1 MDQKIFAIGCPIIW
15 KKFKFHVQVRPQ
27 RGEQKYPSKTGR
39 PVTMKNLCLS
49 ICPVLCLDSRYC
61 ISNSATVLLACPFLQ
76 LLSVYVVE
84 ICAVLYPLL
93 AIVDWLHIS
102 PAYNKKQTV
111 SGSGHNKSNKSN
123 TFVNQTNP
131 KLWKLKVNEHTRSSS
146 CHCQLTLAGALREPA
161 RPCQLGSVFGRP
173 QRPGPGLAQA
183 WHLPM
188 PGLSAM
194 VTDAWQTVTLAHGW
208 LGMISWPGWGSAAHF
223 RDCSIETMT
232 KNLPSPGHVLV
243 RQVYNPAIRNICGN
257 FVLSQLH
264 EFVSKCWS
272 ALQIR
277 IFKPFFVLLFSV
289 DPILFF
295 CAAAR
300 SASRDIDWQVTAWK
314 IVVPF
319 SIFRLP

>member
-1 MDQKIFAIGCPIIW
+1 MDQKIFAIGGPIIW

-194 VTDAWQTVTLAHGW
+194 VSDAWQTVTLAHGW
-208 LGMISWPGWGSAAHF
+208 LGMISWPDGVQPPIFVTA
-223 RDCSIETMT
+223 
-232 KNLPSPGHVLV
+232 VLK
-243 RQVYNPAIRNICGN
+243 RWQKTC
-257 FVLSQLH
+257 LH
-264 EFVSKCWS
+264 LVTCWS
-272 ALQIR
+272 ARYIIR
-277 IFKPFFVLLFSV
+277 RYATFVAILCLVNYTNLSRNVGPHSKFEYSNPFLFCC
-289 DPILFF
+289 L
-295 CAAAR
+295 AWTR
-300 SASRDIDWQVTAWK
+300 SS
-314 IVVPF
+314 F
-319 SIFRLP
+319 SAQQLAQHREISTGR

>member
-1 MDQKIFAIGCPIIW
+1 M
-15 KKFKFHVQVRPQ
+15 
-27 RGEQKYPSKTGR
+27 T
-39 PVTMKNLCLS
+39 
-49 ICPVLCLDSRYC
+49 
-61 ISNSATVLLACPFLQ
+61 
-76 LLSVYVVE
+76 
-84 ICAVLYPLL
+84 
-93 AIVDWLHIS
+93 
-102 PAYNKKQTV
+102 
-111 SGSGHNKSNKSN
+111 
-123 TFVNQTNP
+123 
-131 KLWKLKVNEHTRSSS
+131 
-146 CHCQLTLAGALREPA
+146 
-161 RPCQLGSVFGRP
+161 
-173 QRPGPGLAQA
+173 
-183 WHLPM
+183 
-188 PGLSAM
+188 
-194 VTDAWQTVTLAHGW
+194 
-208 LGMISWPGWGSAAHF
+208 GWGSAAHF